1 MVPAKPV
8 SFRPAKRSSWNQ
20 GKSWTRW
27 GLSPA
32 DGEASCRSL
41 VLASIT
47 ERECSRLTTVQECD
61 ILPLGNMKHEQ
72 LYSAADVGKLI
83 LAERKRQKLSQLQLA
98 GLANTGIRFISD
110 LENGKGTVQLQKLL
124 AVISALGLCMF
135 VYSPW
140 SDS

>member
-1 MVPAKPV
+1 
-8 SFRPAKRSSWNQ
+8 
-20 GKSWTRW
+20 
-27 GLSPA
+27 
-32 DGEASCRSL
+32 
-41 VLASIT
+41 
-47 ERECSRLTTVQECD
+47 
-61 ILPLGNMKHEQ
+61 MKHEQ
-72 LYSAADVGKLI
+72 LYNAADVGKLI

-110 LENGKGTVQLQKLL
+110 VENGKGTVQLQKLL

>member
-1 MVPAKPV
+1 
-8 SFRPAKRSSWNQ
+8 
-20 GKSWTRW
+20 
-27 GLSPA
+27 
-32 DGEASCRSL
+32 
-41 VLASIT
+41 
-47 ERECSRLTTVQECD
+47 
-61 ILPLGNMKHEQ
+61 MKHEQ
-72 LYSAADVGKLI
+72 LYSASDVGKLI

-110 LENGKGTVQLQKLL
+110 VENGKGTVQLQKLL

>member
-1 MVPAKPV
+1 
-8 SFRPAKRSSWNQ
+8 
-20 GKSWTRW
+20 
-27 GLSPA
+27 
-32 DGEASCRSL
+32 
-41 VLASIT
+41 
-47 ERECSRLTTVQECD
+47 
-61 ILPLGNMKHEQ
+61 MKHKQ
-72 LYSAADVGKLI
+72 LYNAADVGKLI

-110 LENGKGTVQLQKLL
+110 VENGKGTVQLQKLL